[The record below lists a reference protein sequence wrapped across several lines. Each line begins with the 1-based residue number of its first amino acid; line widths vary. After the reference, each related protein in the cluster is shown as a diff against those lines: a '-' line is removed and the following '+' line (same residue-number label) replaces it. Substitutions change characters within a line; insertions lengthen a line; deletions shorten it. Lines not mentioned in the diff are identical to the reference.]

1 MLKGAN
7 FKKTKCSIYSICQ
20 QGNVSQFQ
28 KNSKNHPIWLCPSVD
43 KIGNTEN
50 AGTSRNTHKKN
61 NKTGKKAEKN
71 RNYNI
76 NSIFYK
82 LVRGNNYFTLESPS
96 IINASFLLLFLYKIR
111 LLSTSEKR
119 HGK

>member
-1 MLKGAN
+1 MSERRQNREHG
-7 FKKTKCSIYSICQ
+7 KC
-20 QGNVSQFQ
+20 
-28 KNSKNHPIWLCPSVD
+28 
-43 KIGNTEN
+43 
-50 AGTSRNTHKKN
+50 RNIPEHTQKN

-82 LVRGNNYFTLESPS
+82 LVRGKNYFTLESPS